1 MPAQATSVL
10 TPKVVSA
17 GAALVFACG
26 TTCADAG
33 LEQANRQIVKAM
45 VRYEVECF
53 MSLFSLDTNGLRELD
68 FAGE

>member
-1 MPAQATSVL
+1 L

-26 TTCADAG
+26 ITCADAG

-45 VRYEVECF
+45 VRYEVECV

-68 FAGE
+68 FAGECLGNVP